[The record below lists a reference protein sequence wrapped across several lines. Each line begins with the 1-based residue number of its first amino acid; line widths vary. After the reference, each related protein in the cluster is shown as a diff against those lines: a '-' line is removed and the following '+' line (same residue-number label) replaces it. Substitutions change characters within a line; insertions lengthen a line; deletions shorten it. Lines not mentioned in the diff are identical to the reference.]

1 MVNVLEELKLRPDTL
16 PLLRSCRGLSQAEMA
31 IYMGIPQAR
40 LSDIETG
47 RVELSKHYENK
58 LWLAI
63 QRLQISSNELQ
74 SIAELVQNA
83 KKLKGGIDYGKL

>member
-1 MVNVLEELKLRPDTL
+1 ML
-16 PLLRSCRGLSQAEMA
+16 PLLRSCRGLNQAEMA
-31 IYMGIPQAR
+31 FYMGVPQAR

-63 QRLQISSNELQ
+63 QRLQVSSNELQ